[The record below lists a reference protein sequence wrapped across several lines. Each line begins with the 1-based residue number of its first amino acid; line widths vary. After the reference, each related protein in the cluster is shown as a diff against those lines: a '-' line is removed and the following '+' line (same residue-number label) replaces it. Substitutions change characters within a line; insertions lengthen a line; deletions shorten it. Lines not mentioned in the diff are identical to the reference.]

1 MKLKKL
7 SERPWYTGAVVVCI
21 GVLFYVL
28 LTNLNS
34 VLAAVGAFLSNFR
47 AVFLGLIFAYIL
59 NPVANFFYQ
68 KVLKKMKVGKTRW
81 GIAVALTVL
90 LALLVLVILMGT
102 LIPQLVQ
109 SIATFSS
116 NIDNYAASMI
126 KMLESS
132 PLKDFVDAEQLATLS
147 QNALS
152 SITTF
157 VRENA
162 GKILSSAANS
172 GKGVITLAIAAI
184 LGVYVLIDKKR
195 VLSGWWRLL
204 RILLPEGATE
214 RFMDFTLRCDTILMS
229 YLGSTL
235 LDSMIVGVLN
245 AVFMLICGMQYV
257 GLVSVVVAITNLI
270 PNFGPIIGAV
280 IGGFVLLLVNPLHAL
295 MFIVFTVAVQFV
307 DAYILKPK
315 LFSGSLG
322 VSGLLILVAS
332 IVLGNMF
339 GVWGMVL
346 SVPIAAIL
354 SFIFRDY
361 ILARHEKKRRAA
373 VKNAGA

>member
-1 MKLKKL
+1 
-7 SERPWYTGAVVVCI
+7 
-21 GVLFYVL
+21 
-28 LTNLNS
+28 
-34 VLAAVGAFLSNFR
+34 
-47 AVFLGLIFAYIL
+47 
-59 NPVANFFYQ
+59 
-68 KVLKKMKVGKTRW
+68 
-81 GIAVALTVL
+81 
-90 LALLVLVILMGT
+90 
-102 LIPQLVQ
+102 
-109 SIATFSS
+109 
-116 NIDNYAASMI
+116 
-126 KMLESS
+126 
-132 PLKDFVDAEQLATLS
+132 
-147 QNALS
+147 
-152 SITTF
+152 
-157 VRENA
+157 
-162 GKILSSAANS
+162 
-172 GKGVITLAIAAI
+172 
-184 LGVYVLIDKKR
+184 
-195 VLSGWWRLL
+195 
-204 RILLPEGATE
+204 
-214 RFMDFTLRCDTILMS
+214 
-229 YLGSTL
+229 
-235 LDSMIVGVLN
+235 MIVGVLN

-373 VKNAGA
+373 AAKG